1 MNKSLIVLRH
11 EFLKTFKSKSFII
24 LTIAL
29 PLVLV
34 AGMGIFKLVTNV
46 YQPSAAQEVKIGYI
60 DQAGTFGGY
69 TEKPGLKFVS
79 YASEADAK
87 AALIKGDVS
96 QYFVIPADYVDSGK
110 ITRYTLA
117 REVGPSPA
125 VTAQIQDFLLSNLL
139 GSSISPRVMARA
151 RAPLLL
157 SSVRIE
163 KTGEVAPSQD
173 IVSTIVVPLIFAV
186 LFMISIF
193 TISSYLFNSVTEEK
207 ENRIIEILLSSL
219 SSWQLLVGKIIGL
232 GLAGLIQITVWLTT
246 IAAFSGLAPGL
257 IPALSSTH
265 IPATLILWA
274 LVYFI
279 LGYLLFSS
287 LYAGVGSMGQT
298 AKEAQGWSMIF
309 TLPAILP
316 YYFSYFIISRP
327 ESVLSRVLT
336 FFPLTSPMT
345 VIMRLSVEAIAP
357 WEVALSLL
365 ILSGSVVGTIWL
377 ASRMFRVFL
386 LMYGKR
392 PAPKDIFRYI
402 REA

>member
-11 EFLKTFKSKSFII
+11 EFIKTLKSKSFII

-29 PLVLV
+29 PLILVL
-34 AGMGIFKLVTNV
+34 GIGIFKVVTNV
-46 YQPSAAQEVKIGYI
+46 YQPPAAQEVKIGYV

-69 TEKPGLKFVS
+69 TEKPGLKFIS

-87 AALIKGDVS
+87 AALIKGDVG
-96 QYFVIPADYVDSGK
+96 QYFVIPADYVATGQ
-110 ITRYTLA
+110 ITRYTLS
-117 REVGPSPA
+117 REVQPSP
-125 VTAQIQDFLLSNLL
+125 VTMAQIQDFLLSNLL
-139 GSSISPRVMARA
+139 GSNVSPQVMERVK
-151 RAPLLL
+151 APLLL
-157 SSVRIE
+157 STVRIE
-163 KTGEVAPSQD
+163 KTGEIAPSQD
-173 IVSTIVVPLIFAV
+173 IVSTIVVPLLFAV

-193 TISSYLFNSVTEEK
+193 TTSSYLFNSVTEEK

-219 SSWQLLVGKIIGL
+219 SSWQLLAGKILGL
-232 GLAGLIQITVWLTT
+232 GLAGLIQITVWLAT
-246 IAAFSGLAPGL
+246 IVAFSGLAPGL
-257 IPALSSTH
+257 IPALGSIH
-265 IPATLILWA
+265 IPASLILWA

-316 YYFSYFIISRP
+316 YYFSYFIIAQP

-336 FFPLTSPMT
+336 IFPLTSPMT
-345 VIMRLSVEAIAP
+345 VIMRLSSGAIAP

-365 ILSGSVVGTIWL
+365 ILSGSVVGAMWL